1 MHNLKLDLQKKMK
14 RSIAL
19 LIYVCIHH
27 LASGQPFL
35 QRGVN
40 SYNEGDYKQA
50 VNWFNWAIKADST
63 DAVAYANRA
72 HAKRSLNDFGGAL
85 TDFTTATKLRPSDG
99 TLHFW
104 VGWCAFQLGDIQ
116 TSITEN
122 SKAFELGS
130 ELGSQAL
137 MNRAQAYMRLGNY
150 QMALADFD
158 TVIRIRDEKLAQAYH
173 DRAQLLIRL
182 NRKREA
188 LQDLKRVVELEP
200 KNIQLAWDVGR
211 LSYDLEEYTDA
222 LSYYSKAINRIDKP
236 QAQMLLVRG
245 EVFEKLKNYEA
256 AIQDYTRVI
265 EMKQDLANAHY
276 LRGQATARLGNAEE
290 ACVDWK
296 KAAELGHE
304 EAKGVIVYN
313 CK

>member
-85 TDFTTATKLRPSDG
+85 SDFTTATKLRPSDG

-104 VGWCAFQLGDIQ
+104 VGWCAFQLGDLQ
-116 TSITEN
+116 TSIEEN

-137 MNRAQAYMRLGNY
+137 MNRAQAYIRLGNN

-158 TVIRIRDEKLAQAYH
+158 TVIRIRDEKLAQAHY

-188 LQDLKRVVELEP
+188 LQDLKKVVELEP

-211 LSYDLEEYTDA
+211 LSYELEEFTDA
-222 LSYYSKAINRIDKP
+222 LSYYSKAIDVMGDP
-236 QAQMLLVRG
+236 QPQMLLIRG
-245 EVFEKLKNYEA
+245 ETFEKLKQYEA
-256 AIQDYTRVI
+256 AIQDYSRVI
-265 EMKQDLANAHY
+265 ELNYNLAEAYY
-276 LRGQATARLGNAEE
+276 LRGQAKARAGMAEDACADWIRSSEMGNSE
-290 ACVDWK
+290 AQNV
-296 KAAELGHE
+296 
-304 EAKGVIVYN
+304 VVYN